1 MALSGKVF
9 CDLVS
14 AVQTTVHS
22 HGSLQSPIFHA
33 DLFPDQTPSTVFSI
47 FLDNLPVEFR
57 QEHTCTACRH
67 FLEAFGDL
75 CKVKEDGSLIPL
87 LWPDSTVIV
96 PDLYR
101 KAVTALHELFKGR
114 TVKKAYQL
122 LSENSR
128 QLGQARSASA
138 WNHFHVTL
146 TGAQISSDVAGG
158 LDLGTSFEM
167 LSRVL
172 QDNDLKTV
180 NQAHHLL
187 HEKLPYSTSHRP
199 ALDWLQ
205 KVATHL
211 ESAEGINRTNLIYMY
226 SRKAWVGCL
235 SSLRGGILGE
245 LLSWVREGLEYS
257 ELEKKWTALADPI
270 NYLRPTA
277 APSEGQIKVAEKLL
291 KDLGYTKEDLMRY
304 WLATDEL
311 PDSAILWKD
320 EVLWKGKR
328 PEDVP
333 SNSEGMFSGLW
344 GKLEKKAKSLVDSSP
359 NPSAPP
365 TSISFRK
372 FVKRIVPTAVEIE
385 IELAATETLAFFTR
399 GGPDTKSP
407 FVFDSLD
414 PRNTM
419 SNYQWSFPTPVENAK
434 LRKGWNRVNAITTN
448 PHMWDYLTPLEAV
461 EWDNSKLKKE
471 KLKKEEEGGK
481 PKWIHSRHGVLFLFC
496 IEGIEETRGQ
506 PLCLF
511 PTYLKTVFHGIRK
524 TMESYS
530 AGEKITW
537 PHASGDGKAY
547 VGGIVSS
554 QHHWREMMVRVTTD
568 QGIVSTYKIS
578 LFA

>member
-1 MALSGKVF
+1 MSLSGKDF
-9 CDLVS
+9 DALV
-14 AVQTTVHS
+14 AAIQTTVNN
-22 HGSLQSPIFHA
+22 HGSLQSLIVVHA
-33 DLFPDQTPSTVFSI
+33 DLFPGQTSTVFSI
-47 FLDNLPVEFR
+47 FLDNLPTELR
-57 QEHTCTACRH
+57 PEHTCTACRH
-67 FLEAFGDL
+67 FLETFGDL
-75 CKVKEDGSLIPL
+75 CMVKEDGSLIPL
-87 LWPDSTVIV
+87 LWSDSAVIIPDVY
-96 PDLYR
+96 D
-101 KAVTALHELFKGR
+101 KAVKAIHELFKGR
-114 TVKKAYQL
+114 KVKKEYRL
-122 LSENSR
+122 LSKDKLK
-128 QLGQARSASA
+128 LGPAPSPSG

-146 TGAQISSDVAGG
+146 TGAKVSPDVTGG
-158 LDLGTSFEM
+158 LDQDTGFEM

-199 ALDWLQ
+199 ALAWLQ

-320 EVLWKGKR
+320 KVLWKGKR
-328 PEDVP
+328 VDEVP
-333 SNSEGMFSGLW
+333 GKSEGIFAGLRE
-344 GKLEKKAKSLVDSSP
+344 KLEKEAKSLVENSS
-359 NPSAPP
+359 NPSEAPP

-372 FVKRIVPTAVEIE
+372 FAKHIVPTAVEIE

-419 SNYQWSFPTPVENAK
+419 SNYQWSHPTPVEKGK
-434 LRKGWNRVNAITTN
+434 LHKGWNRLNAITTN
-448 PHMWDYLTPLEAV
+448 PHIWDYLTPLEAV
-461 EWDNSKLKKE
+461 EWDDSRLKV
-471 KLKKEEEGGK
+471 EEEGGK
-481 PKWIHSRHGVLFLFC
+481 PKWIHSRHGILFLFC
-496 IEGIEETRGQ
+496 IEGIEDTDERA
-506 PLCLF
+506 LCLF
-511 PTYLKTVFHGIRK
+511 PTYLKNVFHGIRQ
-524 TMESYS
+524 TIESYS
-530 AGEKITW
+530 AEERITW
-537 PHASGDGKAY
+537 PHSPGDGKGR
-547 VGGIVSS
+547 VGGIISC
-554 QHHWREMMVRVTTD
+554 QNHWREMMVKVTTD
-568 QGIVSTYKIS
+568 EGIVSTYKIS